1 MQQVAEAVIRRCSI
15 EKAFLKILQT
25 RRKHLSLS
33 LFFNKVVGLRTA
45 TLLTKKLRR
54 RCFLVNFAKFL
65 RTPIFTEHFRWVFRH
80 VILRT
85 HGKALIMSRI
95 SNKPQLLIQYLEE
108 IFIFSLKITKT
119 ATIHIIY
126 VYSRNTT
133 VFKGVIRTLSSIC
146 NEDLLRK

>member
-1 MQQVAEAVIRRCSI
+1 MQQIAEAVTRRCSI

-33 LFFNKVVGLRTA
+33 LFFNKVVGLRT
-45 TLLTKKLRR
+45 
-54 RCFLVNFAKFL
+54 VNFAKFL